1 MMKDKAKALS
11 KLKKI
16 VPGFDKTIQSQEI
29 PQKKDSAN

>member
-11 KLKKI
+11 KLKEI